1 MFRVHCWGVRGSLP
15 VSGPQFQR
23 YGGNTFCIEV
33 QCGDHRM
40 LFDAGSG
47 LLPASRTLLGQ
58 GVKNYELFFTHCHY
72 DHIVG
77 LPFFLPIYVPDASVR
92 VWSGHL
98 EDGMTTREM
107 MDAFIRPP
115 WFPIRMEMC
124 RSRMDFRDFKAGD
137 TLEVFP
143 GLKMKTGRLN
153 HPGNATGYRIEWQG
167 RVFTIITDTEHTPG
181 APLDPNVLEL
191 IDGADLVLYDCMYLD
206 DEMEKHRGFGHSTWQ
221 HAIRLAQAADVRRIG
236 FVHHSPLRTDEEID
250 DIGRRAAELMEGAF
264 PVADGATFD
273 MLALDE

>member
-1 MFRVHCWGVRGSLP
+1 VFRVHCWGVRGSLP

-33 QCGDHRM
+33 QCGEHRL

-47 LLPASRTLLGQ
+47 LLPASRMLLGE
-58 GVKNYELFFTHCHY
+58 GIKNYELFFTHCHY

-77 LPFFLPIYVPDASVR
+77 LPFFLPIYVPDTTVR
-92 VWSGHL
+92 IWSGHL
-98 EDGMTTREM
+98 EGTMTTREM
-107 MDAFIRPP
+107 MDSFIRPP

-124 RSRMDFRDFKAGD
+124 RSRLEFRDFSAGD
-137 TLEVFP
+137 VLEVFP
-143 GLKMKTGRLN
+143 GLVLKTGSLN

-167 RVFTIITDTEHTPG
+167 RVLAIITDTEHTPG

-191 IDGADLVLYDCMYLD
+191 IQGADLVLYDCMYVD
-206 DEMEKHRGFGHSTWQ
+206 EEMEKHRGFGHSTWQ
-221 HAIRLAQAADVRRIG
+221 HAIRLAQAADVSQIG

-250 DIGRRAAELMEGAF
+250 EIARQAAELMDGAF
-264 PVADGATFD
+264 PVADGASFD
-273 MLALDE
+273 LLRNSY

>member
-33 QCGDHRM
+33 QCGDHRL

-58 GVKNYELFFTHCHY
+58 GVKHYELFFTHCHY

-77 LPFFLPIYVPDASVR
+77 LPFFLPIYVPDTTVR

-98 EDGMTTREM
+98 EGTMTTRDM
-107 MDAFIRPP
+107 MDSFIRPP

-124 RSRMDFRDFKAGD
+124 RGHLEFRDFSAGD

-143 GLKMKTGRLN
+143 SLVMKTGKLN

-167 RVFTIITDTEHTPG
+167 RVLAIITDTEHTPG
-181 APLDPNVLEL
+181 APLDTNVLEL
-191 IDGADLVLYDCMYLD
+191 IQGADLVLYDCMYID

-221 HAIRLAQAADVRRIG
+221 HAIRLAQAADVSQIG

-250 DIGRRAAELMEGAF
+250 DIARQAAELMDGAF
-264 PVADGATFD
+264 PVADGTTFD
-273 MLALDE
+273 LLRHSY